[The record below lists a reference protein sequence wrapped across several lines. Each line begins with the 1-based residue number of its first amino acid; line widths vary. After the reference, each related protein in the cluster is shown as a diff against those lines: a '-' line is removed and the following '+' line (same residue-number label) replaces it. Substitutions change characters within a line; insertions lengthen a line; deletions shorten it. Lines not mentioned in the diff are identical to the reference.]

1 MLRWY
6 GYAGRWITDWN
17 ETKRWEAEPGAFSNR
32 TMPAVGQWFFGT
44 DEAGKRTESLYVK
57 VFDREEE
64 AQQEYQQV
72 LLRGGFAVLWSPR
85 TQQWESPAVSSRAQ
99 GCGGCSKHKQSKC
112 AGRREGVV

>member
-1 MLRWY
+1 
-6 GYAGRWITDWN
+6 
-17 ETKRWEAEPGAFSNR
+17 
-32 TMPAVGQWFFGT
+32 
-44 DEAGKRTESLYVK
+44 
-57 VFDREEE
+57 
-64 AQQEYQQV
+64 V